1 MTMLEKSSTKKT
13 TKSGPS
19 RRSLLKLAGG
29 GLSAFGAGIGWNSF
43 ARASQNKAIKLEVEE
58 INGLPTY
65 NGKTPGPTIAVEAGD
80 SFDVHLVNNL
90 PALDD
95 DCVQNFNAF
104 HGLNT
109 TNLHTHGLHVSPSTD
124 SSGEFDSDN
133 VFVSVVPKDQIVPC
147 EFICGEKVKETFRS
161 HEARYRF
168 ELLPDHP
175 GGTHWYHAHKHGS
188 TARQVGAGLSG
199 PLIVKDPVG
208 HMPEY
213 IEQAAEKI
221 LMIMNRGVVLVD
233 PNGGGEVDPTIS
245 MRPGEVQ
252 RWRIINAQSAGNNF
266 SYLSTNLPGV
276 EIYQIAFDGLT
287 LPRRVKIDRFDDQE
301 PWLNPAALAPGNRT
315 DLLIRVPPDTQGQSL
330 SVGVNPAL
338 QDQIEDDEP
347 IAEFANNNGGQGGGG
362 MGGMGGGMGGGGMGG
377 RGGRPSNF
385 QVNLE
390 IKGEPIAHLWSEDDR
405 LPGPGLKPFGD
416 EKLPPRE
423 VMFTG
428 RVDIDGE
435 RFTGETKQTMKLGT
449 AEEWTVKNDTRGVH
463 AFHIHVNPLFITHI
477 NGEELPEGSP
487 LRRWQD
493 TIGIPT
499 GQNRQPGSVTY
510 KTRFET
516 YRGKFVIHCHILR
529 HEDLGMMQ
537 TVEVV

>member
-1 MTMLEKSSTKKT
+1 MPKKSKTKKI
-13 TKSGPS
+13 TKKGLS
-19 RRSLLKLAGG
+19 RRNLLKATGAGA
-29 GLSAFGAGIGWNSF
+29 SAIAAGAGISF
-43 ARASQNKAIKLEVEE
+43 SYASQNKPVTLDVQEV
-58 INGLPTY
+58 NGLPTY
-65 NGKTPGPTIAVEAGD
+65 NGKTPGPTITANPGE
-80 SFDVHLVNNL
+80 SFDVHLINNL

-95 DCVQNFNAF
+95 DCTQNPNAF

-133 VFVSVVPKDQIVPC
+133 VFLSVVPKDQIVPC
-147 EFICGEKVKETFRS
+147 EYICGEKVKETFRS
-161 HEARYRF
+161 HDARYRF
-168 ELLPDHP
+168 ELLPNHP

-199 PLIVKDPVG
+199 PLIVKDPAG

-213 IEQAAEKI
+213 IEKATEKV

-233 PNGGGEVDPTIS
+233 PNGGGEVDPTIR

-266 SYLSTNLPGV
+266 AYLRPNLQDV
-276 EIYQIAFDGLT
+276 EIYQIAFDGIT
-287 LPRRVKIDRFDDQE
+287 LSKRVKIDRFDDEE

-315 DLLIRVPPDTQGQSL
+315 DLLIRVPPDAESQSL
-330 SVGVNPAL
+330 SVGVNSAL
-338 QDQIEDDEP
+338 QDLIEDDEP
-347 IAEFANNNGGQGGGG
+347 IAELGNNNNQFGGGG

-385 QVNLE
+385 QVNIE
-390 IKGEPIAHLWSEDDR
+390 IVGEPMEQNWPSDDL
-405 LPGPGLKPFGD
+405 LPGSGLKPFGD
-416 EKLPPRE
+416 EKLAPRE
-423 VMFTG
+423 VAFTG
-428 RVDIDGE
+428 RVHIDGE
-435 RFTGETKQTMKLGT
+435 QFTGAIKQTMKLGT
-449 AEEWTVKNDTRGVH
+449 EEEWTVSNTTRGVH

-477 NGEELPEGSP
+477 NGEELPEDSP

-516 YRGKFVIHCHILR
+516 YRGRFVIHCHILR

>member
-1 MTMLEKSSTKKT
+1 MSKKGRSKKITKK
-13 TKSGPS
+13 GLS
-19 RRSLLKLAGG
+19 RRNLLKMTGA
-29 GLSAFGAGIGWNSF
+29 GLSAVGAGVGIQNLSH
-43 ARASQNKAIKLEVEE
+43 AAQNKPVKLDVQEV
-58 INGLPTY
+58 NGLPTY
-65 NGKTPGPTIAVEAGD
+65 NGKTPGPTISVNPGE
-80 SFDVHLVNNL
+80 SFDVHLINSL

-95 DCVQNFNAF
+95 DCVQNVNAF

-133 VFVSVVPKDQIVPC
+133 VFINVVPKDQIVPC
-147 EFICGEKVKETFRS
+147 EILCGEEVKHTFRS

-168 ELLPDHP
+168 ELLDNHP

-188 TARQVGAGLSG
+188 TARQVGAGLAG
-199 PLIVKDPVG
+199 PLIVKDPAG
-208 HMPEY
+208 YMPDY

-221 LMIMNRGVVLVD
+221 LMITNRGVILVD
-233 PNGGGEVDPTIS
+233 PDGGGQENPTIS

-252 RWRIINAQSAGNNF
+252 RWRIINAQAAGSNF
-266 SYLSTNLPGV
+266 AYLRPSLEDV
-276 EIYQIAFDGLT
+276 EIYQIAFDGIT
-287 LPRRVKIDRFDDQE
+287 LPRRVKIDRFEAQE

-315 DLLIRVPPDTQGQSL
+315 DLLIRVPADAPQQLL
-330 SVGVNPAL
+330 SVGVDPVL
-338 QDQIEDDEP
+338 QDRIENDDP
-347 IAEFANNNGGQGGGG
+347 IAQFQNNNGGMGGMGGGG
-362 MGGMGGGMGGGGMGG
+362 MGGMGGGGMGG
-377 RGGRPSNF
+377 GGRPSNF

-390 IKGEPIAHLWSEDDR
+390 IKGSPIDHPWSDDDQ

-416 EKLPPRE
+416 EKLPPRK
-423 VMFTG
+423 VTFSG
-428 RVDIDGE
+428 RVDVDGE
-435 RFTGETKQTMKLGT
+435 RFTGQVKQTMKLGT
-449 AEEWTVKNDTRGVH
+449 EEEWTVTNNARGIH

-477 NGEELPEGSP
+477 NGEELPKDSP

-493 TIGIPT
+493 TIGIST